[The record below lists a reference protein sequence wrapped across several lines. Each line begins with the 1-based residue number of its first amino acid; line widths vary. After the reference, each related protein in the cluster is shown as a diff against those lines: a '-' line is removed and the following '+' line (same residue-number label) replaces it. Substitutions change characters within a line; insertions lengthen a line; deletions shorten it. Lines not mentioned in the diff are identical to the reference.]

1 MSIRE
6 VLKTGESTTNLKT
19 TVTKTN
25 LWDNPDHLDLK
36 SKKSYW
42 FFLRAWEICQVIR
55 NLLRHWNQCTK
66 QPTVSVPGTVLG
78 NSVTGDSALSTDAGE
93 SPGLGDGRQTS
104 ESWLRPLTCPVA
116 LDKSLP
122 LKGNRPSDHKG
133 PCHSY
138 NISAPA
144 LQDSCEGKNKS
155 TVNIQHKSMVI
166 EHIRLPWLV

>member
-6 VLKTGESTTNLKT
+6 LLKTGESTTNLKT

-42 FFLRAWEICQVIR
+42 FFLRAWEICQVIL
-55 NLLRHWNQCTK
+55 NLLRHWDQCMK

-78 NSVTGDSALSTDAGE
+78 NSITGDLALSTDAGE

-104 ESWLRPLTCPVA
+104 ESWLRRL
-116 LDKSLP
+116 
-122 LKGNRPSDHKG
+122 
-133 PCHSY
+133 
-138 NISAPA
+138 PA
-144 LQDSCEGKNKS
+144 LWPWTSHFPWRE
-155 TVNIQHKSMVI
+155 IAPVI
-166 EHIRLPWLV
+166 TKVLAIPTTFLRLPWRIHVKEKIKAQLIFNVKVW